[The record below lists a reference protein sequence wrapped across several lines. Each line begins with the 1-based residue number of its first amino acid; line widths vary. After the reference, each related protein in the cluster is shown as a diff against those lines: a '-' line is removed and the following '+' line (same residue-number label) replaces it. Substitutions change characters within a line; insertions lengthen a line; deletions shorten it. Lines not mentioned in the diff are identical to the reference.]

1 MQVSYC
7 IRPKILQAR
16 NVSTENAINNDSRAL
31 KAVVTRKKERE
42 KEKYEPREIGSL
54 YQR

>member
-1 MQVSYC
+1 MYESYC

-31 KAVVTRKKERE
+31 EAVVTRKEERR
-42 KEKYEPREIGSL
+42 KKNTSL
-54 YQR
+54 GK